1 MVKFILGGSMY
12 EGNFKSMKRKR
23 VEKDSPTGSEVKVVK
38 KSAFLGCG
46 PAVKALY
53 AGFKDLPYRHKDGL
67 FMSRL
72 MVISMNVYKLDKERE
87 MGKKAIL
94 FSSYKPIFYKLQFR
108 KGENCVGNYLHM
120 FEGSHPDSRLEA
132 TLEIKD
138 FHNYWHSMPSSAS
151 VYRFYHHLSIISDC
165 VFSEEE
171 QKYVSLS
178 GSSGLSV
185 MAYSAYI
192 PVGTRYNGSIVV
204 SFPEGT
210 VLTDADT
217 VIQCVG
223 FEYCY
228 KSGPGYEAFFG
239 GSGVE
244 VIDVY

>member
-23 VEKDSPTGSEVKVVK
+23 VEKDPPTGSEKKVVK
-38 KSAFLGCG
+38 KSAFFGCG

-53 AGFKDLPYRHKDGL
+53 AGFKDLPYGQKDGL

-72 MVISMNVYKLDKERE
+72 MSIAINVYKLDNERE
-87 MGKKAIL
+87 MGKKSIL
-94 FSSYKPIFYKLQFR
+94 FSNYKPIFYKLQFR
-108 KGENCVGNYLHM
+108 KGENCIGNYLHK
-120 FEGSHPDSRLEA
+120 FDWSHSDSRLEA

-138 FHNYWHSMPSSAS
+138 FQNHWPSKPNCAS
-151 VYRFYHHLSIISDC
+151 HYRFYHHLSVISDC
-165 VFSEEE
+165 VFSEKE

-178 GSSGLSV
+178 GSSGLNV
-185 MAYSAYI
+185 KVYSEYV
-192 PVGTRYNGSIVV
+192 PVGTKFNDSMVV

-210 VLTDADT
+210 VLTYADT

-228 KSGPGYEAFFG
+228 KSGPFFESYLG
-239 GSGVE
+239 GSGIE
-244 VIDVY
+244 VVDVY